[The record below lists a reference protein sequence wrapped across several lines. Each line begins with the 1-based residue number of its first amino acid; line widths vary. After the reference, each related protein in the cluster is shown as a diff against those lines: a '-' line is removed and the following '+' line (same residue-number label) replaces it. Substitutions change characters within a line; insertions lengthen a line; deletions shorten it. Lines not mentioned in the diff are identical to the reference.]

1 MNEFIDTHIPIVLNT
16 DIEQAELTN
25 TPPEYIIVKARI
37 SLNNIKTI
45 HESIYAEEVN
55 VVGIEYHDQDSTTI
69 IDNYNRIIEAHN
81 VYLSYIKN
89 SYLIKSQ

>member
-45 HESIYAEEVN
+45 HESIYAEEPN

>member
-45 HESIYAEEVN
+45 HESIYAEEAN